1 MQRCLVL
8 FLALFFFVSPLSAA
22 DHAKLFDQ
30 VWTLINEKYYD
41 PAFNGV
47 DWNAV
52 RERYRPRVDAAKT
65 DAEFYIVLKEMAGE
79 LHDAHT
85 RFRSP
90 LERDLSKH
98 KQTTTVGL
106 TLSEIE
112 GQPAVFSVTPDSEAS
127 RAGIEPGMI
136 VTSIDGMP
144 FEKKLSEAREEVG
157 PSSSERASQF
167 LAYRSIVRGEPG
179 SILKIGLN
187 RANGE
192 AFEASLTRQ
201 VISAAPAV
209 EARVLPSGL
218 GYIKFPLFDKAV
230 AKDFKQKLETIR
242 SAPGIIIDV
251 RGNPGGEVS
260 AVQNIMDN
268 FLAEKTLVSRIT
280 VRGGKN
286 PSLLLRMEGLEPE
299 VYAGHAGGQL
309 YAGPVVILINQA
321 SGSGAELF
329 SGAMQEIAR
338 ATILGLPSCGCVLGT
353 EGHKVADGAEVDVS
367 EFMLVTGKGRKL
379 ENTGVIPDKT
389 VPLTLADLRNHRDAA
404 LEEATRSLTGQQKQ
418 SKK

>member
-1 MQRCLVL
+1 MQRCLVPVL
-8 FLALFFFVSPLSAA
+8 VLISFASPLAAA

-65 DAEFYIVLKEMAGE
+65 DTELYIVLKEMAGE

-90 LERDLSKH
+90 SERDLTKH

-106 TLSEIE
+106 ALAEIE
-112 GQPAVFSVTPDSEAS
+112 GHPAVSSVAPDSEAF
-127 RAGIEPGMI
+127 RRGVEPGMI

-144 FEKKLSEAREEVG
+144 IEKKLFEAREEVG

-179 SILKIGLN
+179 SVLRIGLS

-192 AFEASLTRQ
+192 VFEVNLTRQ
-201 VISAAPAV
+201 VISAIPPV
-209 EARVLPSGL
+209 EARILPSSF
-218 GYIKFPLFDKAV
+218 GYIKFPMFSKAV
-230 AKDFKQKLETIR
+230 AKDFRQKLETIR
-242 SAPGIIIDV
+242 TAPGIIIDV

-260 AVQNIMDN
+260 AMQDIMDN
-268 FLAEKTLVSRIT
+268 FLAQKTLVSRIT
-280 VRGGKN
+280 ARGGKN
-286 PSLLLRMEGLEPE
+286 PSFLLRLGGVAPE
-299 VYAGHAGGQL
+299 VYAGHPGSQL
-309 YAGPVVILINQA
+309 YAGPIAILINQA

-329 SGAMQEIAR
+329 SGAMQEIGR
-338 ATILGLPSCGCVLGT
+338 ATIIGLPSCGCVLGT
-353 EGHKVADGAEVDVS
+353 EPHKVDSDAEVDVS
-367 EFMLVTGKGRKL
+367 EFMLVTGQGRKL
-379 ENTGVIPDKT
+379 ENTGVTPDIT
-389 VPLTLADLRNHRDAA
+389 VPITLGDFRNHRDAT
-404 LEEATRSLTGQQKQ
+404 LEEAIRALTDQQKNP
-418 SKK
+418 KN